1 MLNKAFLLAMVFVL
15 LIPAL
20 CISKE
25 KSSHD
30 LSEKHRKWLEVEVVY
45 IITMMEKNVF
55 SQLETDRERDMFIEA
70 FWKHRDPTVGT
81 PENEY
86 KIEHYRRIQYAN
98 KYFGRNSP
106 GPGWNTDRGRTYI
119 TIGESKDVER
129 YTGEIGI
136 YNTEI
141 WFYQGLAQ
149 YGLPAGFNLVFF
161 QKDGMGEFVLYSPT
175 SNGPQALMTNYFGSP
190 TNYQKAFRDLKK
202 INPRLAKVSMSLIA
216 GEPST
221 SGLPSLSSDMLI
233 QQIFTV
239 PEKQFEDKYAE
250 KFLLYKDIVDVDY
263 SANYIDSNS
272 LVRVIK
278 ESSGLYFVH
287 YIIEINRFS
296 IEQYQDKYVTHLKIN
311 GAVSDLEGKT
321 IYQFERSIPVEF
333 DKEQLENI
341 TYRPFAFYDL
351 FPLIPGDFKLLIL
364 VKNEVSKEFTS
375 FEKEISI
382 PERITSPQMSPLIL
396 GYDSHRDSGEK
407 MKPFKFVD
415 QQIYCQPLRV
425 FLPQDILFV
434 GFQVLG
440 LNPDLARN
448 TVIKYE
454 IFDGSNLVLT
464 SIKKI
469 SDYQDKMNILEQF
482 PLKDLSPGYYHIE
495 VQAIRDGSVF
505 LTGSE
510 RFEITPAKGFPRPW
524 AQTSSLFPV
533 SHPAYSLILGMQY
546 FNKGEIEK
554 AKIELERAF
563 QNEPNSQEIS
573 LRLANVYF
581 ILKDYRK
588 SKNFLLPFAEAGDVE
603 YGVLLLLGRTC
614 QALGELDRAIFFF
627 DKAIDRFGINI
638 FLLNSLGEC
647 YFRLRMLKEALA
659 AWKKSLEIKPDQ
671 PRIKEKIESIR
682 EKKSGV
688 N

>member
-1 MLNKAFLLAMVFVL
+1 MFKKIFLLAMVFVL
-15 LIPAL
+15 LISSL
-20 CISKE
+20 SISKE
-25 KSSHD
+25 KSSND
-30 LSEKHRKWLEVEVVY
+30 LSEKHRKWLEEEVVY

-55 SQLETDRERDMFIEA
+55 SQLETDREREMFIEA

-86 KIEHYRRIQYAN
+86 KNEHYRRIQYAN
-98 KYFGRNSP
+98 DHFGRNSP
-106 GPGWNTDRGRTYI
+106 GPGWKTDRGRTYI
-119 TIGESKDVER
+119 TLGEPKDVER
-129 YTGEIGI
+129 FTGEIGI
-136 YNTEI
+136 TNTEI
-141 WFYQGLAQ
+141 WFYQGLTQ

-161 QKDGMGEFVLYSPT
+161 QKDGVGELVLYSPT
-175 SNGPQALMTNYFGSP
+175 SNGPQALMTSYFGTP
-190 TNYQKAFRDLKK
+190 TNYLKAFRDLKK
-202 INPRLAKVSMSLIA
+202 ISPRLADVSMSLIE
-216 GEPST
+216 GEPT
-221 SGLPSLSSDMLI
+221 TIGQPSLSSDLLI

-263 SANYIDSNS
+263 TANYIDSNS
-272 LVRVIK
+272 LVRVMK
-278 ESSGLYFVH
+278 DPSGLHFVH

-296 IEQYQDKYVTHLKIN
+296 IEQYQDKYVTHLKVN
-311 GAVSDLEGKT
+311 GSVSDLEGKP

-333 DKEQLENI
+333 DKEQLDNI
-341 TYRPFAFYDL
+341 TYRPFAFYGL

-382 PERITSPQMSPLIL
+382 PERINSPQMSPLIL
-396 GYDSHRDSGEK
+396 GYDSHHDSGEK
-407 MKPFKFVD
+407 MKPFKFGD
-415 QQIYCQPLRV
+415 QQIYCQPLRI
-425 FLPQDILFV
+425 FLPQDMLFV

-448 TVIKYE
+448 AVIKYE
-454 IFDGSNLVLT
+454 IFGGSNLVLT

-469 SDYQDKMNILEQF
+469 NDYPDKMNILEQF
-482 PLKDLSPGYYHIE
+482 PLEGLSPGYYHIE
-495 VQAIRDGSVF
+495 VQVIRDGSAF

-510 RFEITPAKGFPRPW
+510 RFEITPATGFPRPW

-533 SHPAYSLILGMQY
+533 SHPAYSLIFGMQY

-554 AKIELERAF
+554 AKAELERAH

-581 ILKDYRK
+581 ILKDYKK
-588 SKNFLLPFAEAGDVE
+588 SKNFLLPFAEAGDAE
-603 YGVLLLLGRTC
+603 YGVLFLLGRTC

-659 AWKKSLEIKPDQ
+659 AWEKSLEIKPDQ
-671 PRIKEKIESIR
+671 PRIKEKVEFIR
-682 EKKSGV
+682 EKKSGED
-688 N
+688 